1 MLYRVL
7 KTLAGTAKRGDIVA
21 LPHLQPPQLAKLEA
35 VGAISPVAA
44 PPLSELPD
52 FADRVALLAAHDI
65 HDVEALVEAD
75 AAALAAALDIPVDTL
90 CRWTDEA
97 RLWLFI

>member
-1 MLYRVL
+1 MLYRAIKSL
-7 KTLAGTAKRGDIVA
+7 SGIAQRGDIVA
-21 LPHLQPPQLAKLEA
+21 LNHLQPAQIARLEA
-35 VGAISPVAA
+35 VGAISRVAA
-44 PPLSELPD
+44 PPLSELPG
-52 FADRVALLAAHDI
+52 FADRVALLAALGI

-75 AAALAAALDIPVDTL
+75 ASSLAAALDIPVDTL